1 MKIGINVKKK
11 TPKII
16 QQSNIK
22 NNYILFTT
30 VDKQVG
36 GRGNRRRHGLVK
48 LKTKAST
55 F

>member
-1 MKIGINVKKK
+1 MKIGINVEKKK
-11 TPKII
+11 PKII

-36 GRGNRRRHGLVK
+36 GRVPGAAMN
-48 LKTKAST
+48 SEI
-55 F
+55 